1 MNGLFY
7 KFIIYYMIIIFAIWF
22 GNTKLKAFPFHVV
35 KKSMYKSCSYCCNRC
50 WKNPIFYIFL
60 LKKKFQ
66 KKIFVQKKS
75 KNQNWPIFDFSLI
88 GSSVFELEPKTAK
101 LRKQVELCPQGCFY
115 LLTKELFLFLF
126 LLWKLPEVCAWWVIK
141 DESSGMTHHWWLI
154 LDDSSGADFWKLLKQ
169 ARQDQPR
176 PGPVQ
181 GLYWPGQEKE
191 KERGGGQPPSTP
203 PCRVYK
209 QHLRSS
215 FSTSGGLT
223 QAPTLV

>member
-1 MNGLFY
+1 
-7 KFIIYYMIIIFAIWF
+7 MIIIFSIWF

-115 LLTKELFLFLF
+115 LLTKELFIFIAFPHEVACGEVIKQIF
-126 LLWKLPEVCAWWVIK
+126 LLPSHMKSPVPFLVLHLSLHPYI
-141 DESSGMTHHWWLI
+141 SSIW
-154 LDDSSGADFWKLLKQ
+154 GAHSPLQGGW
-169 ARQDQPR
+169 PR
-176 PGPVQ
+176 PP
-181 GLYWPGQEKE
+181 L
-191 KERGGGQPPSTP
+191 S
-203 PCRVYK
+203 CRVYTI
-209 QHLRSS
+209 H
-215 FSTSGGLT
+215 TW
-223 QAPTLV
+223 LVFLFNKKNLFTRVNH